1 MRRTYKCLAMVCFSL
16 LNLGVGSSSSRVR
29 SPETECPAIMVE
41 CPTQLIEPDDPFKIT
56 VTVTGA
62 DPKLSLSYNWSTSAG
77 TIVSGQGTPMITMRD
92 PKSHCHTTTVTV
104 TVAGLDSSC
113 QNTASC
119 TMVVDMAPVSRKFDE
134 YGGITFKDEKARL
147 DKFAAQIKQEAGA
160 SGYIVFYNGRRAN
173 DSRARRRAAR
183 DRMYLINI
191 GGIDA
196 NRVVTVEGGERAK
209 RTMELWIAP
218 QGAPAPPLFMVS
230 PAPCP

>member
-1 MRRTYKCLAMVCFSL
+1 MLRTFNCLAVICFSL
-16 LNLGVGSSSSRVR
+16 MSLGVRA
-29 SPETECPAIMVE
+29 PETQCPAIMVE
-41 CPTQLIEPDDPFKIT
+41 CPARLIKPDDPFKVT

-77 TIVSGQGTPMITMRD
+77 TIISGQGTPAITMLD
-92 PKSHCHTTTVTV
+92 PKPHCHTTTVTV
-104 TVAGLDSSC
+104 KITGLDSSC

-119 TMVVDMAPVSRKFDE
+119 TMVVDTPPVSRKFDE
-134 YGGITFKDEKARL
+134 YGDIAFKDEKARL
-147 DKFAAQIKQEAGA
+147 DKFGAQMKQEFGA
-160 SGYIVFYNGRRAN
+160 SAYIVFYKGLRAN

-196 NRVVTVEGGERAK
+196 NRVVAVEGGERAK
-209 RTMELWIAP
+209 LTMELWITP
-218 QGAPAPPLFMVS
+218 QGAPAPPRFMVS